1 MNTPCLVLKPL
12 QAYCTI
18 FHPTVNIVS
27 SHMDHLGHPAGVGSW
42 HTPGDSVP
50 ENIVFCGEQ
59 QGNTT
64 KTSTTEKNTL
74 FLGLM
79 QENGRTVAVSS
90 RKGSAMSNRI
100 AALLCLMLL
109 FAACAAFQ
117 SEYVI
122 LWDHS
127 SSPNCITS
135 PGLHICFAISSV
147 TDKLHTLQLPPSHYS
162 PWHGDHRCPELEF
175 MKGSIATRKASLAIS
190 GLCNQ

>member
-147 TDKLHTLQLPPSHYS
+147 TDKLHALEQL
-162 PWHGDHRCPELEF
+162 
-175 MKGSIATRKASLAIS
+175 
-190 GLCNQ
+190 